1 MKMPNTFDSLDQD
14 FPFKTKI
21 IIENNK
27 YFAMVSTLSLVY
39 NFYNDQEVTIENVGK
54 KLPITNNQS
63 VILTLKYSNSG
74 TNITNASISVKNEA
88 SDPILDKNDYATQS
102 EITIGILQVSQ
113 NIPTFF
119 HYITSP
125 VTKYCCSRV
134 PSEYYYA

>member
-1 MKMPNTFDSLDQD
+1 MNLPNTFEGLDKD

-21 IIENNK
+21 TIENNK
-27 YFAMVSTLSLVY
+27 YYATVSTLSLVY
-39 NFYNDQEVTIENVGK
+39 NFYDDKEVIIQNVGK
-54 KLPITNNQS
+54 KLPITANQN

-74 TNITNASISVKNEA
+74 TNITNASISVKNDS

-102 EITIGILQVSQ
+102 DLVIGNLQVSQ
-113 NIPTFF
+113 NIPTFI